1 MKSPELSFGNKN
13 QAWMAISFCDA
24 FEFLNNKAISR
35 SQLNYDEGEVKS
47 VHYGDILTKFPQV
60 LDSAYPLLPYVN
72 DEIDVSKVSLL
83 KAGDVAIAD
92 TAEDYMVGKA
102 IEISISD
109 DSQLVAGLH
118 VMACRPKINF
128 APGFLGYY
136 LNSNAFHMQLRKLV
150 TGTKVFAINKSEIR
164 KTKLSFPDVEEQQK
178 IAAFFTALDEK
189 IRLSEQKLNLISKI
203 KKGIAQKLFA
213 QDLRFKNKDGY
224 FFDSWKSYTVGELVD
239 VIGGGTPSTQNPDY
253 WDGDIYWLTPTE
265 INSKYVHS
273 SNRKITFDGV
283 RNSSAK
289 LLPKG
294 ALLLTTRA
302 TLGACSINNQDNP
315 VCTNQGFQS
324 LVCKDGVD
332 NEFMYYVVTDS
343 AFQKTMIQRAS
354 GSTFLEISSKNLKG
368 IVIHLPSLEEQQQIA
383 TLLSSLDKKIDCLKQ
398 RVKALKTQ
406 KASFMQQMFV

>member
-1 MKSPELSFGNKN
+1 MVKEYRMSKARLT
-13 QAWMAISFCDA
+13 
-24 FEFLNNKAISR
+24 FLNNSK
-35 SQLNYDEGEVKS
+35 Q
-47 VHYGDILTKFPQV
+47 P
-60 LDSAYPLLPYVN
+60 YPAW
-72 DEIDVSKVSLL
+72 SMSLL
-83 KAGDVAIAD
+83 KDAVEINPKTESLPNQFVYIDLEAVQRGTLISTKIYKKQDAPSRAQRLLKANDVLFQ
-92 TAEDYMVGKA
+92 MV
-102 IEISISD
+102 
-109 DSQLVAGLH
+109 
-118 VMACRPKINF
+118 RPYQKNNYF
-128 APGFLGYY
+128 FKLEGSLPTVSSTGY
-136 LNSNAFHMQLRKLV
+136 AQLRAKNNCQKFIYYTLHTEKFV
-150 TGTKVFAINKSEIR
+150 RNVLDRCTGGTYPAINSSDLGEIVINIPC
-164 KTKLSFPDVEEQQK
+164 KEEQQK

-368 IVIHLPSLEEQQQIA
+368 IVIHLPSLEEQRQIA

>member
-1 MKSPELSFGNKN
+1 MNSKAYKPKGHQRHWIGIIQKQEL
-13 QAWMAISFCDA
+13 AIPCY
-24 FEFLNNKAISR
+24 
-35 SQLNYDEGEVKS
+35 Q
-47 VHYGDILTKFPQV
+47 
-60 LDSAYPLLPYVN
+60 
-72 DEIDVSKVSLL
+72 
-83 KAGDVAIAD
+83 
-92 TAEDYMVGKA
+92 
-102 IEISISD
+102 
-109 DSQLVAGLH
+109 
-118 VMACRPKINF
+118 
-128 APGFLGYY
+128 
-136 LNSNAFHMQLRKLV
+136 
-150 TGTKVFAINKSEIR
+150 
-164 KTKLSFPDVEEQQK
+164 EQQK

-368 IVIHLPSLEEQQQIA
+368 IVIHLPSLEEQRQIA

>member
-1 MKSPELSFGNKN
+1 MSMQPVLRFKTHEDGLKAWDKTHLSQIATVSMGQSPSSDAYNEDYEGLPLIQGNADIVDGFTKPSRYTTEVTKRCQESDVILSVRAPVGELGIASEESCIGRGVCAIRANDKSNTAFIYQLL
-13 QAWMAISFCDA
+13 QAKKKHWKKLEQGSTFTAVSGEDVKA
-24 FEFLNNKAISR
+24 FE
-35 SQLNYDEGEVKS
+35 V
-47 VHYGDILTKFPQV
+47 VVPTK
-60 LDSAYPLLPYVN
+60 
-72 DEIDVSKVSLL
+72 
-83 KAGDVAIAD
+83 
-92 TAEDYMVGKA
+92 
-102 IEISISD
+102 
-109 DSQLVAGLH
+109 
-118 VMACRPKINF
+118 
-128 APGFLGYY
+128 
-136 LNSNAFHMQLRKLV
+136 
-150 TGTKVFAINKSEIR
+150 
-164 KTKLSFPDVEEQQK
+164 EEQQK

-368 IVIHLPSLEEQQQIA
+368 IVIHLPSLEEQRQIA

>member
-1 MKSPELSFGNKN
+1 MVKEYRMSKARLT
-13 QAWMAISFCDA
+13 
-24 FEFLNNKAISR
+24 FLNNSK
-35 SQLNYDEGEVKS
+35 Q
-47 VHYGDILTKFPQV
+47 P
-60 LDSAYPLLPYVN
+60 YPAW
-72 DEIDVSKVSLL
+72 SMSLL
-83 KAGDVAIAD
+83 KDAVEINPKTESLPNQFVYIDLEAVQRGTLISTKIYKKQDAPSRAQRLLKANDVLFQ
-92 TAEDYMVGKA
+92 MV
-102 IEISISD
+102 
-109 DSQLVAGLH
+109 
-118 VMACRPKINF
+118 RPYQKNNYF
-128 APGFLGYY
+128 FKLEGSLPAVSSTGY
-136 LNSNAFHMQLRKLV
+136 AQLRAKNNCQKFIYYTLHTEKFV
-150 TGTKVFAINKSEIR
+150 RNVLDRCTGGTYPAINSSDLGEIVINIPC
-164 KTKLSFPDVEEQQK
+164 KEEQQK

-368 IVIHLPSLEEQQQIA
+368 ILIHLPSLEEQRQIA

>member
-1 MKSPELSFGNKN
+1 MNPTLRFVTSDPIDWYQVSIKDLVYPIKSGKSKKSDNGDYVLYGATGIIGLTNDVYNDDSLILAARVGSVGNVSLRHGKFGVSDNVLAIKPKEN
-13 QAWMAISFCDA
+13 SNISFIYH
-24 FEFLNNKAISR
+24 L
-35 SQLNYDEGEVKS
+35 
-47 VHYGDILTKFPQV
+47 
-60 LDSAYPLLPYVN
+60 
-72 DEIDVSKVSLL
+72 
-83 KAGDVAIAD
+83 
-92 TAEDYMVGKA
+92 
-102 IEISISD
+102 
-109 DSQLVAGLH
+109 
-118 VMACRPKINF
+118 
-128 APGFLGYY
+128 
-136 LNSNAFHMQLRKLV
+136 LV
-150 TGTKVFAINKSEIR
+150 TKVNWKSLSNGTSQSVVSAKKVEAYKVYVSSL
-164 KTKLSFPDVEEQQK
+164 KEQQK

-302 TLGACSINNQDNP
+302 TLA
-315 VCTNQGFQS
+315 
-324 LVCKDGVD
+324 
-332 NEFMYYVVTDS
+332 
-343 AFQKTMIQRAS
+343 
-354 GSTFLEISSKNLKG
+354 
-368 IVIHLPSLEEQQQIA
+368 
-383 TLLSSLDKKIDCLKQ
+383 
-398 RVKALKTQ
+398 
-406 KASFMQQMFV
+406 

>member
-1 MKSPELSFGNKN
+1 MNPTLRFVTSDPIDWYKVSIKDLVYPIKSGKSKKNDNGDYVLYGATGIIGLTNDVYNDDSLILAARVGSVGNVSLRHGKFGVSDNVLVIKPKEN
-13 QAWMAISFCDA
+13 SNISFIYH
-24 FEFLNNKAISR
+24 L
-35 SQLNYDEGEVKS
+35 
-47 VHYGDILTKFPQV
+47 
-60 LDSAYPLLPYVN
+60 
-72 DEIDVSKVSLL
+72 
-83 KAGDVAIAD
+83 
-92 TAEDYMVGKA
+92 
-102 IEISISD
+102 
-109 DSQLVAGLH
+109 
-118 VMACRPKINF
+118 
-128 APGFLGYY
+128 
-136 LNSNAFHMQLRKLV
+136 LV
-150 TGTKVFAINKSEIR
+150 TKVNWKSLSNGTSQSVVSAKKVEAYKVYVSSL
-164 KTKLSFPDVEEQQK
+164 KEQQK

>member
-1 MKSPELSFGNKN
+1 MSVTQLRFCSFSDCWSPTTIDQILTIKHGK
-13 QAWMAISFCDA
+13 DYKH
-24 FEFLNNKAISR
+24 LP
-35 SQLNYDEGEVKS
+35 EGEIPVLGTGGKISGVTEALCDWPCVLIGRKGTINKPQYMDVPFWS
-47 VHYGDILTKFPQV
+47 VDTLFYSKPKDNQDPKFQ
-60 LDSAYPLLPYVN
+60 
-72 DEIDVSKVSLL
+72 
-83 KAGDVAIAD
+83 
-92 TAEDYMVGKA
+92 
-102 IEISISD
+102 
-109 DSQLVAGLH
+109 
-118 VMACRPKINF
+118 
-128 APGFLGYY
+128 YY
-136 LNSNAFHMQLRKLV
+136 LFQTIDWLKYNEASGVPSLSAATIERISV
-150 TGTKVFAINKSEIR
+150 KVPVFK
-164 KTKLSFPDVEEQQK
+164 EQQK

-368 IVIHLPSLEEQQQIA
+368 IVIHLPSLEEQRQIA

>member
-1 MKSPELSFGNKN
+1 MSKARLT
-13 QAWMAISFCDA
+13 
-24 FEFLNNKAISR
+24 FLNNSK
-35 SQLNYDEGEVKS
+35 Q
-47 VHYGDILTKFPQV
+47 P
-60 LDSAYPLLPYVN
+60 YPAW
-72 DEIDVSKVSLL
+72 SMSLL
-83 KAGDVAIAD
+83 KDAVEINPKTESLPNQFVYIDLEAVQRGTLISTKIYKKQDAPSRAQRLLKANDVPFQMVRPYQKNNYFFKLEGSLPAISS
-92 TAEDYMVGKA
+92 T
-102 IEISISD
+102 
-109 DSQLVAGLH
+109 
-118 VMACRPKINF
+118 
-128 APGFLGYY
+128 GY
-136 LNSNAFHMQLRKLV
+136 AQLRAKNNCQKFIYYTLHTEKFV
-150 TGTKVFAINKSEIR
+150 RNVLDRCTGGTYPAINSSDLGEIVINIPC
-164 KTKLSFPDVEEQQK
+164 KEEQQK

-368 IVIHLPSLEEQQQIA
+368 IVIHLPSLEEQRQIA

>member
-1 MKSPELSFGNKN
+1 MNPTLRFVTSDPIDWYQVSIKDLVYPIKSGKSKKSDNGDYVLYGATGIIGLTNDVYNDDSLILAARVGSVGNVSLRHGKFGVSDNVLVIKPKEN
-13 QAWMAISFCDA
+13 SNISFIYH
-24 FEFLNNKAISR
+24 L
-35 SQLNYDEGEVKS
+35 
-47 VHYGDILTKFPQV
+47 
-60 LDSAYPLLPYVN
+60 
-72 DEIDVSKVSLL
+72 
-83 KAGDVAIAD
+83 
-92 TAEDYMVGKA
+92 
-102 IEISISD
+102 
-109 DSQLVAGLH
+109 
-118 VMACRPKINF
+118 
-128 APGFLGYY
+128 
-136 LNSNAFHMQLRKLV
+136 LV
-150 TGTKVFAINKSEIR
+150 TKVNWKSLSNGTSQSVVSAKKVEAYKVYVSSL
-164 KTKLSFPDVEEQQK
+164 KEQQK

-368 IVIHLPSLEEQQQIA
+368 IVIHLPSLEEQRQIA

>member
-1 MKSPELSFGNKN
+1 MVKEYRMSKARLT
-13 QAWMAISFCDA
+13 
-24 FEFLNNKAISR
+24 FLNNSK
-35 SQLNYDEGEVKS
+35 Q
-47 VHYGDILTKFPQV
+47 P
-60 LDSAYPLLPYVN
+60 YPAW
-72 DEIDVSKVSLL
+72 SMSLL
-83 KAGDVAIAD
+83 KDAVEINPKTESLPNQFVYIDLEAVQRGTLISTKIYKKQDAPSRAQRLLKANDVPFQMVRPYQKNNYFFKLEGSLPAISS
-92 TAEDYMVGKA
+92 T
-102 IEISISD
+102 
-109 DSQLVAGLH
+109 
-118 VMACRPKINF
+118 
-128 APGFLGYY
+128 GY
-136 LNSNAFHMQLRKLV
+136 AQLRAKNNCQKFIYYTLHTEKFV
-150 TGTKVFAINKSEIR
+150 RNVLDRCTGGTYPAINSSDLGEIVINIPC
-164 KTKLSFPDVEEQQK
+164 KEEQQK

-368 IVIHLPSLEEQQQIA
+368 IVIHLPSLEEQRQIA

>member
-1 MKSPELSFGNKN
+1 MNPTLRFVTSDPIDWYQVSIKDLVYPIKSGKSKKSDNGDYVLYGATGIIGLTNDVYNDDSLILAARVGSVGNVSLRHGKFGVSDNVLVIKPKEN
-13 QAWMAISFCDA
+13 SNISFIYH
-24 FEFLNNKAISR
+24 L
-35 SQLNYDEGEVKS
+35 
-47 VHYGDILTKFPQV
+47 
-60 LDSAYPLLPYVN
+60 
-72 DEIDVSKVSLL
+72 
-83 KAGDVAIAD
+83 
-92 TAEDYMVGKA
+92 
-102 IEISISD
+102 
-109 DSQLVAGLH
+109 
-118 VMACRPKINF
+118 
-128 APGFLGYY
+128 
-136 LNSNAFHMQLRKLV
+136 LV
-150 TGTKVFAINKSEIR
+150 TKVNWKSLSNGTSQSVVSAKKVEAYKVYVSSL
-164 KTKLSFPDVEEQQK
+164 KEQQK

-354 GSTFLEISSKNLKG
+354 GSTFLKISSKNLKG
-368 IVIHLPSLEEQQQIA
+368 IVIHLPSLEEQRQIA

-398 RVKALKTQ
+398 RVKAFKTQ

>member
-1 MKSPELSFGNKN
+1 MVKEYRMSKARLT
-13 QAWMAISFCDA
+13 
-24 FEFLNNKAISR
+24 FLNNSK
-35 SQLNYDEGEVKS
+35 Q
-47 VHYGDILTKFPQV
+47 P
-60 LDSAYPLLPYVN
+60 YPAW
-72 DEIDVSKVSLL
+72 SMSLL
-83 KAGDVAIAD
+83 KDAVEINPKTESLPNQFVYIDLEAVQRGTLISTKIYKKQDAPSRAQRLLKANDVLFQ
-92 TAEDYMVGKA
+92 MV
-102 IEISISD
+102 
-109 DSQLVAGLH
+109 
-118 VMACRPKINF
+118 RPYQKNNYF
-128 APGFLGYY
+128 FKLEGSLPAVSSTGY
-136 LNSNAFHMQLRKLV
+136 AQLRAKNNCQKFIYYTLHTEKFV
-150 TGTKVFAINKSEIR
+150 RNVLDRCTGGTYPAINSSDLGEIVINIPC
-164 KTKLSFPDVEEQQK
+164 KEEQQK

-368 IVIHLPSLEEQQQIA
+368 IVIHLPSLEEQRQIA

>member
-1 MKSPELSFGNKN
+1 MNPTLRFVTSDPIDWYQVSIKDLVYPIKSGKSKKSDNGDYVLYGATGIIGLTNDVYNDDSLILAARVGSVGNVSLRHGKFGVSDNVLVIKPKEN
-13 QAWMAISFCDA
+13 SNISFIYH
-24 FEFLNNKAISR
+24 L
-35 SQLNYDEGEVKS
+35 
-47 VHYGDILTKFPQV
+47 
-60 LDSAYPLLPYVN
+60 
-72 DEIDVSKVSLL
+72 
-83 KAGDVAIAD
+83 
-92 TAEDYMVGKA
+92 
-102 IEISISD
+102 
-109 DSQLVAGLH
+109 
-118 VMACRPKINF
+118 
-128 APGFLGYY
+128 
-136 LNSNAFHMQLRKLV
+136 LV
-150 TGTKVFAINKSEIR
+150 TKVNWKSLSNGTSQSVVSAKKVEAYKVYVSSL
-164 KTKLSFPDVEEQQK
+164 KEQQK

-368 IVIHLPSLEEQQQIA
+368 IVIHLPSLEEQRQIA

-398 RVKALKTQ
+398 RVKAFKTQ